1 MNKKFLNALLIGAL
15 VAGSMGTLTS
25 CSKDYDGDINA
36 LKDQISKLATAD
48 QLASNVA
55 TLQASITAA
64 QKTATDAA
72 TAATNAATAA
82 ATAQTTADKA
92 ASKASLDAAINTL
105 TALINQ
111 KADQT
116 ALTQAVADL
125 TKAMSDNY
133 KTISDALG
141 TKVDT
146 AAYNKQIKELQA
158 AIDLKANQAD
168 LEKAVTDL
176 NTKIDNK
183 VSRDDLA
190 AQIKVV
196 NQAIQD
202 AVAPLT
208 ALKGTVDD
216 LSKTVGELDSR
227 IKEVGNTV
235 DNTLVPGLT
244 ALTNQYEMLKK
255 TSGLIITNID
265 KMVTSVEVVGSTS
278 PSMFYGNFDNII
290 NFLSVT
296 ELTNNNLG
304 DYYTFVKNR
313 RIIETDSILIRVN
326 PTTATL
332 DKDSVSLLN
341 SKGEDLSRF
350 VEIKSVEPYKGLLT
364 TYPVMSSRA
373 TSDNGL
379 WKVVLQRKAFTTDAE
394 INEYKKAI
402 MSDDNKQI
410 LFCVAV
416 KSAITGAN
424 RRVVSDYCLTTTSSV
439 VNASGMLTFTAG
451 GKDVGNLRNK
461 SSELSWQNGQPQ
473 VEITKDNTLTGD
485 DRTAKDYLTAVKNE
499 PIAINI
505 NTDRIKG
512 FYVALDTEHATDAQ
526 KAEWS
531 KWNITNVNIQDSNH
545 PIVQI
550 GNSGSI
556 TITSMNGAKY
566 GVIGLRI
573 WAYNEDGTL
582 VDPDGRAFYI
592 SVGEANTQGVSS
604 INIDVKNENSFTQT
618 LSNLDLSPIKDANDV
633 KVSNSD
639 PSFELVFQDK
649 DKNPINISSYQD
661 IVEKATS
668 YKVILHNDPSQGYSI
683 YEDNK
688 EYQQVYTYTNSNG
701 NTVYQLTIKMTKVLP
716 TYADIPSTYGPKASQ
731 MNSANNYDR
740 IFVAQE
746 PTVDGQGNQI
756 KMNGSFNLYNFYN
769 MISTDNTI
777 DPNFKFTFTSDDKSE
792 DPISVDGTSSY
803 LLSIGKDYMD
813 GKTTYTTKI
822 EYNFG
827 DKISSKT
834 PQTCLIGVDPTNNQ
848 KTGFK
853 TIFWDPF
860 AWLAQNGGWAWK
872 KDAKIHLTYG
882 VNATISFADIIP
894 QLTSIFKDPTLS
906 WSRYLYS
913 IKASINTAK
922 GVQNEYYKE
931 NDAISSSSSS
941 FTLITKDVSSE
952 TNPTSTVNS
961 NLVIT
966 GYDCYGKTVT
976 ITLPIYVDPAK

>member
-15 VAGSMGTLTS
+15 VVGSMGTLTS

-82 ATAQTTADKA
+82 ANAQTTADKA
-92 ASKASLDAAINTL
+92 ASKASLDDAINTL

-116 ALTQAVADL
+116 ALTKAVADL

-158 AIDLKANQAD
+158 AIDLKANQSD

-202 AVAPLT
+202 AVAPFT
-208 ALKGTVDD
+208 ALRGTVGD

-244 ALTNQYEMLKK
+244 ALTNQYDMLKN
-255 TSGLIITNID
+255 TSDLIIANID
-265 KMVTSVEVVGSTS
+265 KMVTSVEVVGSTW
-278 PSMFYGNFDNII
+278 PSMYYGNFDNII
-290 NFLSVT
+290 DFLSVK
-296 ELTNNNLG
+296 ELTDNKLG
-304 DYYTFVKNR
+304 DYYAFVKNR
-313 RIIETDSILIRVN
+313 MVTETDSILIRVN

-332 DKDSVSLLN
+332 EADSISLLN
-341 SKGEDLSRF
+341 SKGQDLKDF
-350 VEIKSVEPYKGLLT
+350 VDIKDVKPYKGLLT
-364 TYPVMSSRA
+364 VPMSRA

-379 WKVVLQRKAFTTDAE
+379 WKVYLQRRPFTSPDQVDA
-394 INEYKKAI
+394 YKKAI
-402 MSDDNKQI
+402 MSDNNGQI

-416 KSAITGAN
+416 KSAITGSN
-424 RRVVSDYCLTTTSSV
+424 RRVVSDYCLTVNSSE
-439 VNASGMLTFTAG
+439 VNPIGKLHDNLTVG
-451 GKDVGNLRNK
+451 GKSIDGLRNQ
-461 SSELSWQNGQPQ
+461 SLELEWNNYIAQTEVSENNT
-473 VEITKDNTLTGD
+473 TKTD
-485 DRTAKDYLTAVKNE
+485 DRTDANRFSYLTAVKNE

-505 NTDRIKG
+505 NSRQRIKG

-531 KWNITNVNIQDSNH
+531 KWTITNVNTQDSNH
-545 PIVQI
+545 PTTQVGQV

-556 TITSMNGAKY
+556 TITNMNGAKY
-566 GVIGLRI
+566 GIVGLRV
-573 WAYNEDGTL
+573 WAFNEDGTL
-582 VDPDGRAFYI
+582 VDPDGRAFYV
-592 SVGEANTQGVSS
+592 SVGEPNAQGTLS
-604 INIDVKNENSFTQT
+604 INIPAFVASPGTQPSAT
-618 LSNLDLSPIKDANDV
+618 LALSNLDLSPIKDATSVFVDHDDAFTLSF
-633 KVSNSD
+633 SN
-639 PSFELVFQDK
+639 K
-649 DKNPINISSYQD
+649 DGIVTSYQD
-661 IVEKATS
+661 IAEKATTCTATL
-668 YKVILHNDPSQGYSI
+668 IGNATDF
-683 YEDNK
+683 EDNK
-688 EYQQVYTYTNSNG
+688 EYDQVYTYKNANG
-701 NTVYQLTIKMTKVLP
+701 NVVYQLTVKMTKVLP
-716 TYADIPSTYGPKASQ
+716 TYTDIPLSTYGPKTNQ
-731 MNSANNYDR
+731 MNSDNNYDR
-740 IFVAQE
+740 IFIAKLQSS
-746 PTVDGQGNQI
+746 DY
-756 KMNGSFNLYNFYN
+756 GSFVMTNFYN
-769 MISTDNTI
+769 MNN
-777 DPNFKFTFTSDDKSE
+777 NFRFTFTNDDDKFVVE
-792 DPISVDGTSSY
+792 GPLYTLNIPNNKIDN
-803 LLSIGKDYMD
+803 
-813 GKTTYTTKI
+813 KTEYSTKV

-827 DKISSKT
+827 LVSSST
-834 PQTCLIGVDPTNNQ
+834 NGGSYYAEVAPT

-860 AWLAQNGGWAWK
+860 AWLAQNGGWAWDK
-872 KDAKIHLTYG
+872 NANIHLTYG
-882 VNATISFADIIP
+882 VDATISCSKIIP
-894 QLTSIFKDPTLS
+894 QLTSIFEDPTRPWSDYLS
-906 WSRYLYS
+906 N
-913 IKASINTAK
+913 IKVSVNTIG
-922 GVQNEYYKE
+922 GVQNEYFAGSYV
-931 NDAISSSSSS
+931 NNGIQLSA
-941 FTLITKDVSSE
+941 TQVSKE
-952 TNPTSTVNS
+952 TNPRSIVNS

-966 GYDCYGKTVT
+966 GTDCYGKTVT

>member
-15 VAGSMGTLTS
+15 VVGSMGTLTS

-82 ATAQTTADKA
+82 ANAQTTADKA
-92 ASKASLDAAINTL
+92 ASKASLDDAINTL

-116 ALTQAVADL
+116 ALTKAVADL

-158 AIDLKANQAD
+158 AIDLKANQSD

-216 LSKTVGELDSR
+216 LSKTVGELDSK

-244 ALTNQYEMLKK
+244 ALTDQYNMLKK
-255 TSGLIITNID
+255 TSDLIIANID
-265 KMVTSVEVVGSTS
+265 KMVTSVEVVGSTW
-278 PSMFYGNFDNII
+278 PSMYYGNFDNII
-290 NFLSVT
+290 NFLSVK
-296 ELTNNNLG
+296 ELTDNKLG
-304 DYYTFVKNR
+304 DYYAFVKSR
-313 RIIETDSILIRVN
+313 MVTETDSILIRVN

-332 DKDSVSLLN
+332 DPKGDSISILN
-341 SKGEDLSRF
+341 SKGQDLKDF
-350 VEIKSVEPYKGLLT
+350 VDIKSVEPYKGLLT
-364 TYPVMSSRA
+364 ATMSRA

-379 WKVVLQRKAFTTDAE
+379 WKVVLQRRPFTSPDQVDA
-394 INEYKKAI
+394 YKKAI
-402 MSDDNKQI
+402 MSDNNGQI

-416 KSAITGAN
+416 KSAITGSN
-424 RRVVSDYCLTTTSSV
+424 RRVVSDYCLTVNSSEATSISSLH
-439 VNASGMLTFTAG
+439 NNLTVG
-451 GKDVGNLRNK
+451 GKSIDGLRNQ
-461 SSELSWQNGQPQ
+461 SSELEWGINGVQPE
-473 VEITKDNTLTGD
+473 VSENNTTKTD
-485 DRTAKDYLTAVKNE
+485 DRTDANRFSYLTAVKNE

-505 NTDRIKG
+505 NSGQRIKG

-531 KWNITNVNIQDSNH
+531 KWTITNVNTQDSNH
-545 PIVQI
+545 STAQVGQV

-556 TITSMNGAKY
+556 TITNMNGAKY
-566 GVIGLRI
+566 GIVGLRV
-573 WAYNEDGTL
+573 WAFNEDGTL
-582 VDPDGRAFYI
+582 VDPDGRAFYV
-592 SVGEANTQGVSS
+592 SVGEPNAQGTLS
-604 INIDVKNENSFTQT
+604 INIPALASPGTQPSAT
-618 LSNLDLSPIKDANDV
+618 LALSNLDLSPIKDATS
-633 KVSNSD
+633 VSVD
-639 PSFELVFQDK
+639 HDDAFTLSFSNK
-649 DKNPINISSYQD
+649 DGIVTSYQD
-661 IVEKATS
+661 IAEKATTCTATL
-668 YKVILHNDPSQGYSI
+668 IGNATDF
-683 YEDNK
+683 EDNK
-688 EYQQVYTYTNSNG
+688 EYDQVYTYKNANG
-701 NTVYQLTIKMTKVLP
+701 NVVYQLTVKMTKVLP
-716 TYADIPSTYGPKASQ
+716 TYTDIPFNTYGPKTNQ
-731 MNSANNYDR
+731 LNSNNNYDR
-740 IFVAQE
+740 IFTAKV
-746 PTVDGQGNQI
+746 PGGDT
-756 KMNGSFNLYNFYN
+756 NGSFVMTNFYN
-769 MISTDNTI
+769 MMNSNNQNLLDG
-777 DPNFKFTFTSDDKSE
+777 NFKFTFKHDNDE
-792 DPISVDGTSSY
+792 YGTNG
-803 LLSIGKDYMD
+803 LAG
-813 GKTTYTTKI
+813 YTLVI
-822 EYNFG
+822 PS
-827 DKISSKT
+827 DKIDNTTEYSTTVEYDFGAVSFHSNDYYAK
-834 PQTCLIGVDPTNNQ
+834 VDPT

-860 AWLAQNGGWAWK
+860 AWLAQNGGWAWDK
-872 KDAKIHLTYG
+872 TANTHLTYA
-882 VNATISFADIIP
+882 VDATISYSKIIP
-894 QLTSIFKDPTLS
+894 QLTSIFSDPTRPWSDYLS
-906 WSRYLYS
+906 N
-913 IKASINTAK
+913 IKVSVNTIG
-922 GVQNEYYKE
+922 GVQNEYFAGSYV
-931 NDAISSSSSS
+931 NNGIQLSA
-941 FTLITKDVSSE
+941 TQVSKE
-952 TNPTSTVNS
+952 TNPRSIVNS

-966 GYDCYGKTVT
+966 GTDCYGKTVT

>member
-15 VAGSMGTLTS
+15 VVGSMGTLTS

-82 ATAQTTADKA
+82 ANAQTTADKA
-92 ASKASLDAAINTL
+92 ASKASLDDAINTL

-116 ALTQAVADL
+116 ALTKAVADL

-158 AIDLKANQAD
+158 AIDLKANQSD

-208 ALKGTVDD
+208 ALRGTVGD

-255 TSGLIITNID
+255 TSDLIIANID
-265 KMVTSVEVVGSTS
+265 KMVTSVEVVGSTW
-278 PSMFYGNFDNII
+278 PSMMYGNFDNII
-290 NFLSVT
+290 NFLSVK
-296 ELTNNNLG
+296 ELTDNKLG
-304 DYYTFVKNR
+304 DYYAFVKNR
-313 RIIETDSILIRVN
+313 MITETDSILIRVN
-326 PTTATL
+326 PTTAVL
-332 DKDSVSLLN
+332 DPKGDSISILN
-341 SKGEDLSRF
+341 SKGQDLKDF
-350 VEIKSVEPYKGLLT
+350 VDIKSVEPYKGLLT
-364 TYPVMSSRA
+364 AAMSRA

-379 WKVVLQRKAFTTDAE
+379 WKVVLQRKPFTSPDQVDA
-394 INEYKKAI
+394 YKKAI
-402 MSDDNKQI
+402 MSDNNGQI

-416 KSAITGAN
+416 KSAITGSN
-424 RRVVSDYCLTTTSSV
+424 RRVVSDYCLTVHSSEAEPV
-439 VNASGMLTFTAG
+439 GALEFTAG
-451 GKDVGNLRNK
+451 GKDVTNLRNQ
-461 SSELSWQNGQPQ
+461 SSEKELCWKKFEAQA
-473 VEITKDNTLTGD
+473 TTDNNTDPDVTD
-485 DRTAKDYLTAVKNE
+485 DRTGKPYFTAVKNE

-505 NTDRIKG
+505 NSEQRIKG

-531 KWNITNVNIQDSNH
+531 KWTITNVNTQDSNH
-545 PIVQI
+545 PTTQVGQV

-556 TITSMNGAKY
+556 TITNMNGAKY
-566 GVIGLRI
+566 GIIGLRV
-573 WAYNEDGTL
+573 WAFNEDGTL
-582 VDPDGRAFYI
+582 VDPDGRAFYV
-592 SVGEANTQGVSS
+592 SVGEPNAQGTLS
-604 INIDVKNENSFTQT
+604 INIPALASPGTQPSAT
-618 LSNLDLSPIKDANDV
+618 LALSNLDLSPIKDATS
-633 KVSNSD
+633 VSITQD
-639 PSFELVFQDK
+639 PNNNFTLSFSYK
-649 DKNPINISSYQD
+649 DGVPTSYQD
-661 IVEKATS
+661 IAEKATNYTVTLNQS
-668 YKVILHNDPSQGYSI
+668 PEQ

-688 EYQQVYTYTNSNG
+688 EYDQVYTYKNANG
-701 NTVYQLTIKMTKVLP
+701 NVVYQLTVKMTKVLP
-716 TYADIPSTYGPKASQ
+716 TDTDIPFNTYGPKTNQ
-731 MNSANNYDR
+731 MNSDKNYDR
-740 IFVAQE
+740 IFIAKLRGSE
-746 PTVDGQGNQI
+746 PID
-756 KMNGSFNLYNFYN
+756 GSFVMTNFYN
-769 MISTDNTI
+769 MNNDNVLNH
-777 DPNFKFTFTSDDKSE
+777 NFRFTFTNNDDKFVVE
-792 DPISVDGTSSY
+792 DPYTLKIHYNKIDS
-803 LLSIGKDYMD
+803 
-813 GKTTYTTKI
+813 KTEYSTKV

-827 DKISSKT
+827 QHVSSST
-834 PQTCLIGVDPTNNQ
+834 DNNGNYYAEVAPT

-860 AWLAQNGGWAWK
+860 AWLAQHGGWAWDK
-872 KDAKIHLTYG
+872 NANIHLTYG
-882 VNATISFADIIP
+882 VNTTISYSKIIP
-894 QLTSIFKDPTLS
+894 QLTSIFEDPTVAWPQYLS
-906 WSRYLYS
+906 IISVQV
-913 IKASINTAK
+913 NTK
-922 GVQNEYYKE
+922 GGVQNEYFNGSYS
-931 NDAISSSSSS
+931 NNNFILTATTAS
-941 FTLITKDVSSE
+941 LE
-952 TNPTSTVNS
+952 TNPTSTVES
-961 NLVIT
+961 QLVIT
-966 GYDCYGKTVT
+966 GYDCYGNKVT

>member
-1 MNKKFLNALLIGAL
+1 MNKKFFNALLIGAL
-15 VAGSMGTLTS
+15 VVGSTGTLTS

-92 ASKASLDAAINTL
+92 ASKASLDAAINSL

-133 KTISDALG
+133 KTIGDALG

-158 AIDLKANQAD
+158 AINLKANQAD
-168 LEKAVTDL
+168 LDKAVNDL
-176 NTKIDNK
+176 NAKIDNK
-183 VSRDDLA
+183 VSQSDLA
-190 AQIKVV
+190 AQLNIV

-227 IKEVGNTV
+227 IKELGNTV

-244 ALTNQYEMLKK
+244 ALTSQYDMLKK
-255 TSGLIITNID
+255 TSDLIIANID
-265 KMVTSVEVVGSTS
+265 KMVTSVEVVGSTW
-278 PSMFYGNFDNII
+278 PSMTYGTFDYVI
-290 NFLSVT
+290 NFLSVK

-304 DYYTFVKNR
+304 DYYTFAKDR
-313 RIIETDSILIRVN
+313 RITETDSILIRVN

-364 TYPVMSSRA
+364 SYSLMSRA

-394 INEYKKAI
+394 VNEYQKAI
-402 MSDDNKQI
+402 MTDDNKQI

-424 RRVVSDYCLTTTSSV
+424 RRVVSDYCLTTISSTV
-439 VNASGMLTFTAG
+439 DPSGKLNFTAN
-451 GKDVGNLRNK
+451 GKDVNTALRNK
-461 SSELSWQNGQPQ
+461 SSELSWQNWNPQ
-473 VEITKDNTLTGD
+473 TEVTKENTYVGD
-485 DRTAKDYLTAVKNE
+485 DRTTLDYLTAIKNE

-505 NTDRIKG
+505 NTERIKG
-512 FYVALDTEHATDAQ
+512 FYVALDTDHATDAQ

-545 PIVQI
+545 PIVQV

-556 TITSMNGAKY
+556 TITGMNGAKY
-566 GVIGLRI
+566 GIIGLRV

-582 VDPDGRAFYI
+582 VDPDGRAFYV
-592 SVGEANTQGVSS
+592 SVGEANTQGTLS
-604 INIDVKNENSFTQT
+604 INVDVKNDKSFTQS
-618 LSNLDLSPIKDANDV
+618 LSKLDLSPIKDASLVTVVPNNDFALFFV
-633 KVSNSD
+633 DKNGADIPLTS
-639 PSFELVFQDK
+639 FQDITE
-649 DKNPINISSYQD
+649 NAVGYR
-661 IVEKATS
+661 
-668 YKVILHNDPSQGYSI
+668 VILRTDGAGNVLGSS

-688 EYQQVYTYTNSNG
+688 EYDQVYTFKNANG
-701 NTVYQLTIKMTKVLP
+701 NVVYQLTVKMTKVLP
-716 TYADIPSTYGPKASQ
+716 TYADIPSTYGPKANQ
-731 MNSANNYDR
+731 MNSVNNYDR

-746 PTVDGQGNQI
+746 PNVDI
-756 KMNGSFNLYNFYN
+756 NGYHEVNGTFSLYNFYN

-777 DPNFKFTFTSDDKSE
+777 DGSFKFTFTSDDNSE
-792 DPISVDGTSSY
+792 DPISVKGYPY
-803 LLSIGKDYMD
+803 LLNIGKDYMD
-813 GKTTYTTKI
+813 GKTTYTTKV
-822 EYNFG
+822 EYDFG
-827 DKISSKT
+827 GNVSSKT
-834 PQTCLIGVDPTNNQ
+834 PTDECLIGVDPTNNL

-882 VNATISFADIIP
+882 VTATISFSDIIP
-894 QLTSIFKDPTLS
+894 QLTSIFNNPALS
-906 WSRYLYS
+906 WSRYLYG
-913 IKASINTAK
+913 ITASINTK
-922 GVQNEYYKE
+922 NGVQNEYYKKNE
-931 NDAISSSSSS
+931 SVSSTSSN
-941 FTLITKDVSSE
+941 FTLEAVDASTQ
-952 TNPTSTVNS
+952 TNPTGIVES

-966 GYDCYGKTVT
+966 GTDCYGKPVT